1 MLFFLPGLQILTTY
15 DHFID
20 MKGSFPPVEDIESF
34 RKWGQEN
41 QTCPYFLSKEQK
53 TDADIIFM
61 PYNYVLDPLIR
72 KTLGI
77 DLTGSVIILDEA
89 HNVESVAAD
98 CGSFEITNLDLQ
110 GCIEELTKC
119 LDVYGAGATAAP
131 PPPVAPEA
139 PDLAS
144 NLPIKLDDINK
155 LVTSESGALTGAPD
169 AGNAPIAW
177 NFNALKG
184 SLST

>member
-1 MLFFLPGLQILTTY
+1 
-15 DHFID
+15 
-20 MKGSFPPVEDIESF
+20 
-34 RKWGQEN
+34 
-41 QTCPYFLSKEQK
+41 
-53 TDADIIFM
+53 M

-98 CGSFEITNLDLQ
+98 CGSFELTNLDLQ

-119 LDVYGAGATAAP
+119 LDVYGVGATAP
-131 PPPVAPEA
+131 LPNPVAPEA

-144 NLPIKLDDINK
+144 NLPINLEDVNK
-155 LVTSESGALTGAPD
+155 LVLSESGALTGARS
-169 AGNAPIAW
+169 AGSAPVAW
-177 NFNALKG
+177 NFSA
-184 SLST
+184 